1 MSLETDLRDLG
12 AHLDH
17 PAGDGIAAAVRAE
30 LAATPTSSP
39 TRVPAPAERPAPRPR
54 RRRILLL
61 AAAALLVVLLAVPV
75 AVVALGGR
83 DDGGRPQ
90 AHATSPSSA
99 RQATSP
105 SSAPAPPPVE
115 VLGLAAART
124 AVQIPIRVPAG
135 IDVPPRV
142 TVDRRAPGGLVA
154 LEYPDFTVVE
164 VAAPAGVSAGEVAGL
179 GPESQVHP
187 VSVRAQPGLWITGT
201 HREIAYLDRDGTLR
215 KGPTRTTGHVLMWVE
230 DGVTYRVE
238 GFHDQIAAMSVADAL
253 R

>member
-1 MSLETDLRDLG
+1 MSLETDLHELG

-17 PAGDGIAAAVRAE
+17 PAGDGIVAAVREE
-30 LAATPTSSP
+30 LAQPTPVAIDDHGHRR
-39 TRVPAPAERPAPRPR
+39 TRHR
-54 RRRILLL
+54 RLVAL
-61 AAAALLVVLLAVPV
+61 AAAAVLVVVLAIPV
-75 AVVALGGR
+75 AAVLLGGS

-90 AHATSPSSA
+90 ARDTAPSTAPPVTGATG
-99 RQATSP
+99 TTT
-105 SSAPAPPPVE
+105 PPPVE
-115 VLGLAAART
+115 TLGLAAARA
-124 AVQIPIRVPAG
+124 AVQIPIRIPEG

-164 VAAPAGVSAGEVAGL
+164 VAAPAGVDAGEVAGL
-179 GPESQVHP
+179 GPESQVRP

-201 HREIAYLDRDGTLR
+201 HREIAYLDRDGALR
-215 KGPTRTTGHVLMWVE
+215 RGPTRTTGHVLMWVE

-238 GFHDQIAAMSVADAL
+238 GFHDQGAAMSVANAL

>member
-17 PAGDGIAAAVRAE
+17 PAGDGIVAAVRAE
-30 LAATPTSSP
+30 RIATPTPVS
-39 TRVPAPAERPAPRPR
+39 APAEHRAQRPR

-61 AAAALLVVLLAVPV
+61 AAAAVLVVLLVVPV
-75 AVVALGGR
+75 AVVVLGGR
-83 DDGGRPQ
+83 DGVGRPQ
-90 AHATSPSSA
+90 ARATLPSSA
-99 RQATSP
+99 PQATSP
-105 SSAPAPPPVE
+105 TSAPAPPPVQT
-115 VLGLAAART
+115 LGLAAARD
-124 AVQIPIRVPAG
+124 AVQIPIRVPEG

-164 VAAPAGVSAGEVAGL
+164 VAAPEGVSAGEVAGL

-201 HREIAYLDRDGTLR
+201 HHEIAYLDRDGTLR

-238 GFHDQIAAMSVADAL
+238 GFHDQVAAMSVADAL

>member
-1 MSLETDLRDLG
+1 MVLETVLRDLG

-17 PAGDGIAAAVRAE
+17 PAGDGIVAAVREE
-30 LAATPTSSP
+30 LTRPSP
-39 TRVPAPAERPAPRPR
+39 TPIGDRRDRHPGR
-54 RRRILLL
+54 RRRTRLL
-61 AAAALLVVLLAVPV
+61 AAAAVLLVALAVPV
-75 AVVALGGR
+75 AAVVLGGG
-83 DDGGRPQ
+83 DGDGRPQ
-90 AHATSPSSA
+90 ARATVPSTAPPVTTPTTSP
-99 RQATSP
+99 
-105 SSAPAPPPVE
+105 APAVE
-115 VLGLAAART
+115 TLGLAAARSV
-124 AVQIPIRVPAG
+124 VQIPIRVPEG
-135 IDVPPRV
+135 IDVPPHI

-230 DGVTYRVE
+230 HGVTYRVE
-238 GFHDQIAAMSVADAL
+238 GFHDQVAAMSVANAL